1 MKLHY
6 TKLCVIW
13 PTYLHVILLLSI
25 SLLHLQ
31 TANIAAAP
39 TNETDRL
46 ALLKFKDLIGND
58 PHKILSSWNDSIH
71 FCNWQGVTCSRQHQR
86 VTALDLQGYT
96 LRGSISPYVGNLSFL
111 RFVNLS
117 GNFLYGEIPQEV
129 THLFRLQD
137 LTLSNNSLTGRIPSN
152 LTNCPELRVM
162 DFNRNKL
169 IGNIPVELDSLR
181 KLEIIRIVENNLTG
195 GIPPSLG
202 NISSLQRLSLGQNN
216 FVGNIPDE
224 IGRLQRLSFFNVAIN
239 NLSGT
244 IPYSLYNISTLS
256 TIAIHIN
263 QLNDTLPDNIGLT
276 LPNLR
281 FLSISSNKFFGPIPI
296 SLPNASGLETLF
308 LSYNKFVGQV
318 PTDLGNLLDLRILG
332 VGQNNLG
339 SNSSKDLDFLTS
351 LKNCTK
357 LKFLEFSSNNFGG
370 SLPNSIRNLSMQ
382 LSALYLDGNQL
393 SGIIP
398 TALENFINL
407 TTLNMGNNMFTGS
420 IPTYFMKFQKLQGL
434 YLDGNRLSGHIP
446 SSIGNLT
453 QLVELDLSKNNLEGS
468 IPSSFGYCK
477 YLQILFISTNNLSG
491 VIPISR
497 FPQILALSLAQN
509 SLNGTLPVEVG
520 NLKNIF
526 YLDVSENNL
535 SGEIPRTI
543 SDCLTLKNLYLQG
556 NSFQGTLP
564 PSWASLRGL
573 QGEVP
578 TEGVFRNASGI
589 SVTGNKKLC
598 GGIPELQ
605 LQACDIKVKKRGK
618 SHALKLTV
626 IIVCGILCFLLSSLF
641 LVLYWRRKSKKKS
654 SSTLSNT
661 ELISKVSYKEL
672 YQVTDGFSPN
682 NLIGSGGFGSVYK
695 GIGIIDQEGMII
707 AVKVLN
713 LQQKGASKSFIAEC
727 NVLRNIRHRN
737 LVKTLTCCAS
747 IDYKGNEFKAIVFEF
762 MANGSLENWLHPN
775 IDNENQSRNLNL
787 LQRLIIAIDVASA
800 LHYLHEHCKRPIIHC
815 DLKPSNVLLDND
827 MIAHVSDFGLA
838 RLLSATNDVS
848 QIQTST
854 VGIKGSIGYA
864 APEYGMG
871 GEVSK
876 QGDVYSYG
884 ILVLEM
890 FTGRRPTDKMF
901 KDGFNLHNFVRMALP
916 ERLVP
921 IVDPN
926 LSTREVEETAP
937 ATEIDNDDNDDH
949 NNIEAEEENNH
960 IENLSR
966 MNANMHNCLLSV
978 FKVGLACSM
987 ESPKERINMED
998 VTRELYKIKN
1008 AFLGIGIHGR

>member
-1 MKLHY
+1 MLYILLCLAAIFHRCYKPMKLHY
-6 TKLCVIW
+6 TKLCVMW
-13 PTYLHVILLLSI
+13 PTYLHVILLFSI

-71 FCNWQGVTCSRQHQR
+71 FCNWLGVTCSRLHQR
-86 VTALDLQGYT
+86 VTALDLRGYT
-96 LRGSISPYVGNLSFL
+96 LHGSISPYVGNLSFL

-117 GNFLYGEIPQEV
+117 GNFLYGKIPQEV
-129 THLFRLQD
+129 TQLFRLQD

-181 KLEIIRIVENNLTG
+181 KLEIIRVGRNNLTG

-202 NISSLQRLSLGQNN
+202 NISGLQVLSLLLNN

-224 IGRLQRLSFFNVAIN
+224 IGRLQRLSVIGVGAN
-239 NLSGT
+239 NLFGM

-256 TIAIHIN
+256 TFSFFLN
-263 QLNDTLPDNIGLT
+263 QLNGTLPDNIGLT
-276 LPNLR
+276 LPNLKY
-281 FLSISSNKFFGPIPI
+281 LSISANKFFGSIPV
-296 SLPNASGLETLF
+296 SLSNASRLELLD
-308 LSYNKFVGQV
+308 LSSNKFVGQV
-318 PTDLGNLLDLRILG
+318 PTDLGNLLDLWCLA
-332 VGQNNLG
+332 VGRNNLG
-339 SNSSKDLDFLTS
+339 SNSSMDLDFLTS

-357 LKFLEFSSNNFGG
+357 LKVLDFANNNFGG

-398 TALENFINL
+398 TALEKFINL
-407 TTLNMGNNMFTGS
+407 TRLNMGNNLFSGS
-420 IPTYFMKFQKLQGL
+420 IPAYFMKFQKLGGL
-434 YLDGNRLSGHIP
+434 FLHGIRLSGHIP

-453 QLVELDLSKNNLEGS
+453 QLAVLQLSRNNLEGS
-468 IPSSFGYCK
+468 IPSSLGNCK
-477 YLQILFISTNNLSG
+477 YLQYLDISTNNLSG
-491 VIPISR
+491 VIPISC
-497 FPQILALSLAQN
+497 FPQILRLNLAQN
-509 SLNGTLPVEVG
+509 SFNGTLPVEVG

-543 SDCLTLKNLYLQG
+543 SDCLTLQYLYLQG

-573 QGEVP
+573 QDLDLSRNNLSGSIPKDLQNLSLLYLNLSFNNLEGEVP
-578 TEGVFRNASGI
+578 TKGVFRNASRI
-589 SVTGNKKLC
+589 SVIGNKKLC

-626 IIVCGILCFLLSSLF
+626 VIVCGILCFLLSSIF

-654 SSTLSNT
+654 SSTLSNI
-661 ELISKVSYKEL
+661 ELISKVSYKKL
-672 YQVTDGFSPN
+672 YQVTGGFSPN

-695 GIGIIDQEGMII
+695 GNGIVDQEEMII

-713 LQQKGASKSFIAEC
+713 LQQKRASKTFIAEC

-737 LVKTLTCCAS
+737 LVKTLTCCTS

-762 MANGSLENWLHPN
+762 MANGSLENWLHPT

-800 LHYLHEHCKRPIIHC
+800 IHYLHEHCKRPIIHC

-848 QIQTST
+848 QNQTST
-854 VGIKGSIGYA
+854 VGIKGSIGYV
-864 APEYGMG
+864 APG
-871 GEVSK
+871 K
-876 QGDVYSYG
+876 
-884 ILVLEM
+884 
-890 FTGRRPTDKMF
+890 
-901 KDGFNLHNFVRMALP
+901 
-916 ERLVP
+916 
-921 IVDPN
+921 
-926 LSTREVEETAP
+926 
-937 ATEIDNDDNDDH
+937 
-949 NNIEAEEENNH
+949 
-960 IENLSR
+960 
-966 MNANMHNCLLSV
+966 
-978 FKVGLACSM
+978 
-987 ESPKERINMED
+987 
-998 VTRELYKIKN
+998 
-1008 AFLGIGIHGR
+1008 

>member
-13 PTYLHVILLLSI
+13 PTCLHVILLFSI

-86 VTALDLQGYT
+86 VTALDLKGYT

-111 RFVNLS
+111 RFLNLS
-117 GNFLYGEIPQEV
+117 DNFLYGEIPQEV

-137 LTLSNNSLTGRIPSN
+137 LFLYNNSLTGRIPSN
-152 LTNCPELRVM
+152 LTNCPELRA
-162 DFNRNKL
+162 
-169 IGNIPVELDSLR
+169 
-181 KLEIIRIVENNLTG
+181 

-202 NISSLQRLSLGQNN
+202 NISSLQVLFLGLNN

-224 IGRLQRLSFFNVAIN
+224 IGRLQRLSFFHVGAN
-239 NLSGT
+239 NLSV
-244 IPYSLYNISTLS
+244 SLSNASRLEIIDL
-256 TIAIHIN
+256 
-263 QLNDTLPDNIGLT
+263 
-276 LPNLR
+276 
-281 FLSISSNKFFGPIPI
+281 SSNK
-296 SLPNASGLETLF
+296 L
-308 LSYNKFVGQV
+308 VGQV
-318 PTDLGNLLDLRILG
+318 PTDLGNLLDLQRLS

-339 SNSSKDLDFLTS
+339 SNSSMDLDFLTS

-357 LKFLEFSSNNFGG
+357 LKILDFSINNFG
-370 SLPNSIRNLSMQ
+370 
-382 LSALYLDGNQL
+382 
-393 SGIIP
+393 
-398 TALENFINL
+398 ALENFINL
-407 TTLNMGNNMFTGS
+407 TSLNMANNLFTGS
-420 IPTYFMKFQKLQGL
+420 IPAYFMKFQKLEGL
-434 YLDGNRLSGHIP
+434 LLGW
-446 SSIGNLT
+446 
-453 QLVELDLSKNNLEGS
+453 K
-468 IPSSFGYCK
+468 
-477 YLQILFISTNNLSG
+477 QIVRTHT
-491 VIPISR
+491 
-497 FPQILALSLAQN
+497 IL
-509 SLNGTLPVEVG
+509 
-520 NLKNIF
+520 
-526 YLDVSENNL
+526 Y
-535 SGEIPRTI
+535 RTI
-543 SDCLTLKNLYLQG
+543 SDCLTLKNLYLHG

-573 QGEVP
+573 QYLDLSRNNLSGSIPKDLQNLSLLYLNLSFNNLEGEVP
-578 TEGVFRNASGI
+578 TKGVFRNASGI

-661 ELISKVSYKEL
+661 ELISKVSYKKL
-672 YQVTDGFSPN
+672 YQ
-682 NLIGSGGFGSVYK
+682 
-695 GIGIIDQEGMII
+695 
-707 AVKVLN
+707 
-713 LQQKGASKSFIAEC
+713 
-727 NVLRNIRHRN
+727 
-737 LVKTLTCCAS
+737 
-747 IDYKGNEFKAIVFEF
+747 
-762 MANGSLENWLHPN
+762 
-775 IDNENQSRNLNL
+775 
-787 LQRLIIAIDVASA
+787 
-800 LHYLHEHCKRPIIHC
+800 
-815 DLKPSNVLLDND
+815 PSNVLLDND

-848 QIQTST
+848 QNQTST

-916 ERLVP
+916 ERLVQ

-987 ESPKERINMED
+987 ESPRERINMED

>member
-1 MKLHY
+1 MILSTSATGKELHAAISIKESRPWTY
-6 TKLCVIW
+6 KAILCVD
-13 PTYLHVILLLSI
+13 PYH
-25 SLLHLQ
+25 HM
-31 TANIAAAP
+31 
-39 TNETDRL
+39 L
-46 ALLKFKDLIGND
+46 ATSAF
-58 PHKILSSWNDSIH
+58 S
-71 FCNWQGVTCSRQHQR
+71 
-86 VTALDLQGYT
+86 
-96 LRGSISPYVGNLSFL
+96 
-111 RFVNLS
+111 
-117 GNFLYGEIPQEV
+117 
-129 THLFRLQD
+129 
-137 LTLSNNSLTGRIPSN
+137 GRIPSN

-162 DFNRNKL
+162 DFIQNKL
-169 IGNIPVELDSLR
+169 IGNIPVELGSLR
-181 KLEIIRIVENNLTG
+181 KLEKLYIGENNLTG

-202 NISSLQRLSLGQNN
+202 NISSLQVLNLGLNN

-224 IGRLQRLSFFNVAIN
+224 IGRLQRLSFFHVGAN
-239 NLSGT
+239 NLSGM
-244 IPYSLYNISTLS
+244 IPYSLYNISALS
-256 TIAIHIN
+256 TFSILLN
-263 QLNDTLPDNIGLT
+263 QLNGTLPDNIGLT

-281 FLSISSNKFFGPIPI
+281 FLSMSVNKFFGSIPV
-296 SLPNASGLETLF
+296 SLSNASRLETID
-308 LSYNKFVGQV
+308 LSYNKLVGQV
-318 PTDLGNLLDLRILG
+318 PTDLGNLLDLQWLG

-339 SNSSKDLDFLTS
+339 SNNSKDLDFLTS

-357 LKFLEFSSNNFGG
+357 LEILEFSSNNFGG

-382 LSALYLDGNQL
+382 LSKLYLNDNQL

-398 TALENFINL
+398 TAFENFINL
-407 TTLNMGNNMFTGS
+407 TILNMANNLFTGS
-420 IPTYFMKFQKLQGL
+420 IPAYFMKFQKLGGL
-434 YLDGNRLSGHIP
+434 FLGGNRLSGHIP
-446 SSIGNLT
+446 SSIGDLT
-453 QLVELDLSKNNLEGS
+453 QLVVLYLSRNNLEGS
-468 IPSSFGYCK
+468 IPSSLGNCK
-477 YLQILFISTNNLSG
+477 YLQSLEISTNNLGG
-491 VIPISR
+491 VIPISH
-497 FPQILALSLAQN
+497 FPQILVLSLAQN

-543 SDCLTLKNLYLQG
+543 SDCLTLENLYLQG

-573 QGEVP
+573 QYLDLSRNNLSGTIPKDLQNLSLLYLNLSFNNLEGEVP

-598 GGIPELQ
+598 GGILELQ

-661 ELISKVSYKEL
+661 ELISKYIKETEI
-672 YQVTDGFSPN
+672 V
-682 NLIGSGGFGSVYK
+682 
-695 GIGIIDQEGMII
+695 DQEEMII

-800 LHYLHEHCKRPIIHC
+800 LHYLHEYCKRPIIHC

-848 QIQTST
+848 QNQTST

-864 APEYGMG
+864 APEYGAG
-871 GEVSK
+871 GVKE
-876 QGDVYSYG
+876 GDVYSYG

-916 ERLVP
+916 ERLVQ
-921 IVDPN
+921 IVDPK
-926 LSTREVEETAP
+926 TFPQE
-937 ATEIDNDDNDDH
+937 
-949 NNIEAEEENNH
+949 
-960 IENLSR
+960 
-966 MNANMHNCLLSV
+966 
-978 FKVGLACSM
+978 K
-987 ESPKERINMED
+987 
-998 VTRELYKIKN
+998 
-1008 AFLGIGIHGR
+1008 